1 MSLLVLDGSQVMKEL
16 DYALGRILYATT
28 GRDLDENSA
37 DVLSWCLWAKDS
49 GENHQKRSDVFGTG
63 EDRSKK
69 PGCLLQALFF
79 VRNLL
84 LRIHGR
90 KYFVCKKKLCLTR
103 LI

>member
-1 MSLLVLDGSQVMKEL
+1 MKEL

-37 DVLSWCLWAKDS
+37 DGLRCLWAKDS
-49 GENHQKRSDVFGTG
+49 VKPTKKEWMFLAQEV
-63 EDRSKK
+63 DRSVK

-84 LRIHGR
+84 FRIHGSQ
-90 KYFVCKKKLCLTR
+90 YFVCKKKSCLTR

>member
-1 MSLLVLDGSQVMKEL
+1 MKEL

-37 DVLSWCLWAKDS
+37 DAAVLGGVCGQKIG
-49 GENHQKRSDVFGTG
+49 GENHQKGVDVWHSTV
-63 EDRSKK
+63 DRSETRMF
-69 PGCLLQALFF
+69 ATSIFF
-79 VRNLL
+79 VRNVL

-90 KYFVCKKKLCLTR
+90 QYFVCKKKSCLTR